1 MTQYDYDLMVIGAG
15 SGGVRAARIAAGHGA
30 KVGVVEEYLVG
41 GTCVIRGCVPKKLLV
56 YGSHY
61 HEEIEDAAAFGWRID
76 GMQFDWST
84 LRNNVQAEVLRLNG
98 LYTQTLQN
106 AGVDIM
112 LGRATFVDAHSV
124 QIGNRVVRAAHI
136 LISTGARPSQPD
148 YPGAEYG
155 ITSNEVFHLPD
166 LPATMLVAGGGY
178 IASEFAGVFHGLG
191 SEVIQLYRGDML
203 LRGWDDE
210 LRERL
215 TASYRAKGI
224 DVRTKI
230 TIAHVERKD
239 KRLRATLSDGT
250 VVEVDQILHA
260 IGRVPNVAGLGLE
273 QAGVALDADGAIAVS
288 PASQTNIPHIYAV
301 GDVTDRLQLTP
312 IAIKEG
318 HAFADTVF
326 GNRPWV
332 ADHSTVASAVFSQP
346 ALASVGLSEQAARAA
361 GHDVR
366 IYRSD
371 YRPMKY
377 TLPGRSERSFAK
389 LVVDGTTD
397 RVLGAHMLG
406 PEAPEIIQAL
416 AIAIKFGVTKAQFD
430 ATVAVHPTAAE
441 EFVLMR

>member
-1 MTQYDYDLMVIGAG
+1 MTPYDYDLLVIGAG
-15 SGGVRAARIAAGHGA
+15 SGGVRAARIAASYGA
-30 KVGVVEEYLVG
+30 KVGIVEEYLVG

-61 HEEIEDAAAFGWRID
+61 HHELEDAAAFGWRID
-76 GMQFDWST
+76 GAHFDWPT
-84 LRNNVQAEVLRLNG
+84 LRDNVQAEVLRLNG

-112 LGRATFVDAHSV
+112 LGRAQFVDPHRV
-124 QIGNRVVRAAHI
+124 EIGNMTVQAAHI
-136 LISTGARPSQPD
+136 LISTGARPSLPD
-148 YPGAEYG
+148 YPGADYG
-155 ITSNEVFHLPD
+155 ISSNEVFHLPK
-166 LPATMLVAGGGY
+166 LPRTLLVSGGGY

-191 SEVIQLYRGDML
+191 SQVIQLYRGDML
-203 LRGWDDE
+203 LRGWDNE

-215 TASYRAKGI
+215 TATYRAKGI
-224 DVRTKI
+224 DVRSKM
-230 TIAHVERKD
+230 TIERVERVGE
-239 KRLRATLSDGT
+239 RLQATLSDGT
-250 VVEVDQILHA
+250 NIEVDAVLNA
-260 IGRVPNVAGLGLE
+260 IGRIPNVAGLGLE
-273 QAGVALDADGAIAVS
+273 RAGVALNARGAIAVT
-288 PASQTNIPHIYAV
+288 PASQTNVAHIYAV

-326 GNRPWV
+326 GNKPWV
-332 ADHSTVASAVFSQP
+332 ADHTTVASAVFSQP

-361 GHDVR
+361 GHDVK

-377 TLPGRSERSFAK
+377 TLPDRAERSFAK
-389 LVVDGTTD
+389 LVVDSASD
-397 RVLGAHMLG
+397 KVLGAHMLG
-406 PEAPEIIQAL
+406 SEAPEIIQAL
-416 AIAIKFGVTKAQFD
+416 AIAIRMGVTKAEFD